1 MRLEHYESMPSPGQ
15 GQQEKISE
23 LGRKMVEDAAEK
35 RGKSEAADK
44 VLEHFEN
51 EVLNPQKVEESV
63 GEAGITS
70 KEDFQTVTEDL
81 QFGNNSA
88 LYSTQIADFIE
99 REFRPRL
106 VAEGIIKTINVNQ
119 GYDSIKVPKQPDLQN
134 ASTVAD
140 DGTLT
145 DDSADYTS
153 LTISTDFIG
162 LRSTMT
168 VELLRQANVD
178 LLEDQLRQISFAI
191 SKKVDADIIAEMD
204 AATTPTNGT
213 YGDNSNYLYLGTGN
227 DVTYD
232 DMVTAYYDMVA
243 NNAEPAMFLCSPN
256 FAKEL
261 FNDADV
267 KDAVAFGTQPS
278 GEDADVVP
286 RIQSFLGKPVMVSS
300 QVGAE
305 RGYWIDRERI
315 GYLVNKTGIE
325 TMDQQL
331 DNKAA
336 FEVKAVKGFGVGI
349 TKPQALYKIEQQ
361 ADTPT

>member
-1 MRLEHYESMPSPGQ
+1 MTITGIESYESQPSFGQ
-15 GQQEKISE
+15 GQKEKVQEM
-23 LGRKMVEDAAEK
+23 GREMLKDAIEK
-35 RGKSEAADK
+35 RGRSEAADN
-44 VLEHFEN
+44 VLEHFED
-51 EVLNPQKVEESV
+51 EVLDGDVELKTQEDLEDLENKV
-63 GEAGITS
+63 
-70 KEDFQTVTEDL
+70 QEDL
-81 QFGNNSA
+81 QYGNNAA

-106 VAEGIIKTINVNQ
+106 VAEGVIKTLNVDE
-119 GYDSIKVPKQPDLQN
+119 GYDSIKVPKQPDLQI
-134 ASTVAD
+134 ASTVSN

-145 DDSADYTS
+145 DDSTDYTS
-153 LTISTDFIG
+153 LTIDTDFIG
-162 LRSTMT
+162 LRSTVTM
-168 VELLRQANVD
+168 ELLRQANVD

-204 AATTPTNGT
+204 KATTPTDST
-213 YGDNSNYLYLGTGN
+213 YGDNTNYTYLGTGN
-227 DVTYD
+227 EVSYD
-232 DMVTAYYDMVA
+232 DMVGAFYDMVS
-243 NNAEPAMFLCSPN
+243 NNADPALFLCSPE
-256 FAKEL
+256 FAANL
-261 FNDADV
+261 FQDADV

-286 RIQSFLGKPVMVSS
+286 RIQSFMGKPVMVSS
-300 QVGAE
+300 QVDAD
-305 RGYWIDRERI
+305 RGYWVDRERI

-349 TKPQALYKIEQQ
+349 TKPQALYKIEED